1 MSAAR
6 QKLAVLAAGGTGGH
20 MFPARAL
27 AEELLA
33 RSWRVALVTDKRGG
47 GFGDSLPQVE
57 TRQVRASAVA
67 GGGLLGKLKGLA
79 NLAVGTLQALS
90 FLAGRRPDVVVGF
103 GGYASIP
110 ALAAAAQL
118 RRPIL
123 LHEQNAV
130 AGRANR
136 LMAPRARVI
145 ATAYDKVKGLSEADE
160 AKAKL
165 IGNPVRPSI
174 EAIALEGYQAPGG
187 QGPLH
192 LLVVG
197 GSQGARIFNE
207 ILPAA
212 IEKLPE
218 ALRQRLMLSQQV
230 PGEELES
237 LQERYDACGVKA
249 DLKAF
254 FEDIPERLKSA
265 HLVIGR
271 AGASTIAELS
281 AAGRPA
287 ILVPLPTAADDH
299 QTANAQAFSLQGGG
313 WVMPQ
318 RGLTPEKLAER
329 LVELFDNPAVLDQA
343 AKAAKALGR
352 PDAASRLAETVMEVA
367 GARPVAMGEAA

>member
-1 MSAAR
+1 M
-6 QKLAVLAAGGTGGH
+6 
-20 MFPARAL
+20 
-27 AEELLA
+27 
-33 RSWRVALVTDKRGG
+33 
-47 GFGDSLPQVE
+47 
-57 TRQVRASAVA
+57 
-67 GGGLLGKLKGLA
+67 
-79 NLAVGTLQALS
+79 GTLQALS

-187 QGPLH
+187 QGPE
-192 LLVVG
+192 
-197 GSQGARIFNE
+197 N
-207 ILPAA
+207 
-212 IEKLPE
+212 LPE
-218 ALRQRLMLSQQV
+218 ALRQRLMPSQQV

>member
-67 GGGLLGKLKGLA
+67 GGGLVGKLKGLA

-212 IEKLPE
+212 IENLPE